1 MSIRRRAG
9 IAFSATSS
17 VQAPT
22 LAFPGLGDASS
33 QPQLWRGVPDQLG
46 GDASLLAWQYGA
58 LLDMGKPS
66 EEDGATKIQA
76 NVGYAKSR
84 NGVFQVIEM
93 VVGLVAFICVE
104 SVAECRG
111 AFNCAPPGCVHSY
124 RFFAFVSFTSVLVTA
139 AIFSARV
146 LGVAHR
152 VPVPVKYRPFAE
164 CLYLIVTIAL
174 YFFADAFMI
183 AYHGNRL
190 GYQCAAVLGVA
201 TLAAYC
207 VQLALFMAEAP
218 LGRLL
223 PKLSAKT
230 KAGSGAKEDDGSRLS
245 WEPPAGVD
253 DADGT
258 APQLGPVV
266 LRPRRSSVDSGGG
279 DRRPEPPDSK
289 SSSPSSFVSS
299 RSSSDCAETASV
311 HSANFVT
318 VNLDD
323 VTQPPGSS
331 EVPS

>member
-1 MSIRRRAG
+1 M
-9 IAFSATSS
+9 TSLMIDEPYRCCFQS
-17 VQAPT
+17 P
-22 LAFPGLGDASS
+22 
-33 QPQLWRGVPDQLG
+33 
-46 GDASLLAWQYGA
+46 
-58 LLDMGKPS
+58 DMGKPS
-66 EEDGATKIQA
+66 EEDGATNIQA

-84 NGVFQVIEM
+84 DGVFQIIEM

-124 RFFAFVSFTSVLVTA
+124 RFFAIVSFASVLVTA
-139 AIFSARV
+139 AIFAARM

-152 VPVPVKYRPFAE
+152 VPVPVRHRPFVE
-164 CLYLIVTIAL
+164 RLYLITTVIL
-174 YFFADAFMI
+174 YFFADAFII
-183 AYHGNRL
+183 AFHGNRL

-207 VQLALFMAEAP
+207 VHLALLMAEEP

-223 PKLSAKT
+223 PKLGTKT
-230 KAGSGAKEDDGSRLS
+230 KAGSGTKEDSGSQHS

-253 DADGT
+253 DGT

-266 LRPRRSSVDSGGG
+266 LRPRRSSVDSGEGG
-279 DRRPEPPDSK
+279 TRRPELPGSK
-289 SSSPSSFVSS
+289 SPSLTSS
-299 RSSSDCAETASV
+299 RSSSDCADTASV

>member
-1 MSIRRRAG
+1 MSIN
-9 IAFSATSS
+9 
-17 VQAPT
+17 P
-22 LAFPGLGDASS
+22 
-33 QPQLWRGVPDQLG
+33 
-46 GDASLLAWQYGA
+46 A
-58 LLDMGKPS
+58 LKKFRIWVVDMGKPS

-76 NVGYAKSR
+76 NVGYVKSR

-139 AIFSARV
+139 AIFSARM

-207 VQLALFMAEAP
+207 VQLALLMAEAP

-253 DADGT
+253 EADGT

-279 DRRPEPPDSK
+279 GGARRPEPPDSK
-289 SSSPSSFVSS
+289 SSSPSSFASS